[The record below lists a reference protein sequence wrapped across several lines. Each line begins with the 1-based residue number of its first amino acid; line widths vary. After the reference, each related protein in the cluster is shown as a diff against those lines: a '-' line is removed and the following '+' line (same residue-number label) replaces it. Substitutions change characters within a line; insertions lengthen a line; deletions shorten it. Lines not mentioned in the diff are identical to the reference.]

1 MLDRQ
6 MIIGILAGLLS
17 LMGFIPYL
25 ISVLRRKTQ
34 PNRASWWIWATL
46 GTIIAVSN
54 YSAGARDT
62 MWLLSAYAFC
72 QLAIAVLSIKNGE
85 GGWNNFDITCML
97 GAGISIV
104 FWWWTKDPLSA
115 ISINIAI
122 DSLGALPT
130 IKKSYYHPE
139 TEDLFS
145 WTMFLT
151 ASIFNLFA
159 LENWSIVL
167 SSYPVYLFSFNITIV
182 SLLLRPFLISFQKK
196 RPKKMI

>member
-1 MLDRQ
+1 MLDWQ
-6 MIIGILAGLLS
+6 FFFGVLAGFFS

-25 ISVLRRKTQ
+25 ISIIRQKTQ

-62 MWLLSAYAFC
+62 MWLLSAYTFC

-85 GGWNNFDITCML
+85 GGWSTFDQTCML
-97 GAGISIV
+97 GAIISII
-104 FWWWTKDPLSA
+104 FWWWTKEPLTA

-130 IKKSYYHPE
+130 IRKSYSQPE

-151 ASIFNLFA
+151 ASMFNLFA
-159 LENWSIVL
+159 LTDWSIVL
-167 SSYPVYLFSFNITIV
+167 ASYPIYLFSFNFIV
-182 SLLLRPFLISFQKK
+182 VILLALPKLTSWNKNTKK
-196 RPKKMI
+196 VI